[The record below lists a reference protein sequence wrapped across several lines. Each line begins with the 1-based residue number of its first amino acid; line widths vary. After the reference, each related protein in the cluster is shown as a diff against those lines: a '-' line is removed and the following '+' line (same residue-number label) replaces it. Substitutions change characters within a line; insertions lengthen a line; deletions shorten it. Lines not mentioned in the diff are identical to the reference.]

1 MPSDK
6 FALARER
13 ASPERASDV
22 EASLP
27 RNTRGGGSEPSTSRG
42 SNPFRF
48 VSFRSRQNH
57 RLLVHPRSGSSIVPA
72 LLFISRDQLT
82 YRRGSAT
89 RRDAPQPTG
98 TRIVSWEIVPARND
112 LSLRSRLYA
121 PSTGEIT
128 STILPTRTPFG
139 PPVNRHGTS
148 GCNNRFRS
156 ERSLS

>member
-82 YRRGSAT
+82 YRRRFAT

-98 TRIVSWEIVPARND
+98 ITYRQLGNRSNAERS
-112 LSLRSRLYA
+112 SLRSRVYE

-139 PPVNRHGTS
+139 PPVSRYGTS